1 MGDPLSKNLHGL
13 SFSTWNIDRERVE
26 LLYSKFAAS
35 CFQAKMAAGFPLDL
49 RPFSLPSEKSDE
61 DRDLQL
67 NTHRGRGD
75 FKSQS
80 DLSSTLVYT
89 QLHCA

>member
-1 MGDPLSKNLHGL
+1 
-13 SFSTWNIDRERVE
+13 
-26 LLYSKFAAS
+26 
-35 CFQAKMAAGFPLDL
+35 MAAGFPLDL

-75 FKSQS
+75 FKSLS